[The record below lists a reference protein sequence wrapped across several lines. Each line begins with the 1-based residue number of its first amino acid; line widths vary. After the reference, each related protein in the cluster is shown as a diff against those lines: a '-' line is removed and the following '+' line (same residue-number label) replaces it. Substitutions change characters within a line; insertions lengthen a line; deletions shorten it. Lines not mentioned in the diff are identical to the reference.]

1 MLVSA
6 SRELKRKYSSTSAIN
21 YCNDAINDRNDAVQI
36 STFRPFINATY
47 RAVTCIAYSA
57 EVWDRQF
64 PAVLLPSLEVDL
76 EAGVVA
82 KASLLDHSSEPSH
95 PGDSG
100 GVVRNCKSN
109 RPHLRSRGRTA
120 ELLE

>member
-1 MLVSA
+1 MTRFKFPLFVP
-6 SRELKRKYSSTSAIN
+6 SSVPLI
-21 YCNDAINDRNDAVQI
+21 
-36 STFRPFINATY
+36 
-47 RAVTCIAYSA
+47 TCIAYSA
-57 EVWDRQF
+57 EVWDRQA

-100 GVVRNCKSN
+100 GVVRSCKSN
-109 RPHLRSRGRTA
+109 TPHLRSRGRTA
-120 ELLE
+120 E